1 MRQMKLM
8 LLAGILL
15 LASTSAGAQ
24 QTNPYQLSGSLSA
37 GGIVSGGGYQVGAAL
52 GQPGAGEVSG
62 GGYTIGG
69 GIFGGGP
76 VAQQQPPK
84 HFIHIPLVQR

>member
-1 MRQMKLM
+1 M

-37 GGIVSGGGYQVGAAL
+37 GGTVSGGSYQIGAAM
-52 GQPGAGEVSG
+52 GQSNAGEASG
-62 GGYTIGG
+62 GGYTLGG
-69 GIFGGGP
+69 GVFGGGP

-84 HFIHIPLVQR
+84 RLIYLSLVQR